1 MFNQYKITKSESG
14 FYIFKT
20 KNNIKYCC
28 SFIEDKNL
36 YGLALKSK
44 VYSFSFWLID
54 KPKTIPLD
62 ITTGKTIAGLIES
75 FLEKNPNA
83 LITYICDNSDNK
95 GIKRLFNF
103 SKWFSSNN
111 PNKEKILF
119 TVSIMDVIYSGT
131 ILKSNNPEKLKIK
144 KYLTETVIN
153 SDTNISKENAIQEFS

>member
-1 MFNQYKITKSESG
+1 LLSQYKITKSESG

-28 SFIEDKNL
+28 SFIEDTNF
-36 YGLALKSK
+36 YGLPLKSK
-44 VYSFSFWLID
+44 VFSFSFWITNE
-54 KPKTIPLD
+54 PKNIPLD

-75 FLEKNPNA
+75 FLEKNPTS

-119 TVSIMDVIYSGT
+119 TISILDVIYSGT
-131 ILKSNNPEKLKIK
+131 ILKSSNPEKQKIK
-144 KYLTETVIN
+144 KYLSETVIN
-153 SDTNISKENAIQEFS
+153 SSAEISKENAIQEFN